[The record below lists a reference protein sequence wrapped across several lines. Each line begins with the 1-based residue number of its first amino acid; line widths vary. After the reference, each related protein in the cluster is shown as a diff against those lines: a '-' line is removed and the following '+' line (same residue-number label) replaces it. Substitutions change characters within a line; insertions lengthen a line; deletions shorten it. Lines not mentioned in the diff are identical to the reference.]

1 MADAIPAVKEVLI
14 RPAEE
19 ADFRAITSIYG
30 ASVVAEAASF
40 ETSSPDVAEM
50 TRRWQTIAAAHCPYL
65 VAEADAGRH
74 IAGYAYARPFHERA
88 AYRWTLENSVYV
100 DPAFKGQRVGSLL
113 LARLIEDCAKAGF
126 RQMIAVISSDAS
138 PASVALHKSHGFRE
152 AGRLVQV
159 GYKLGRW
166 HDVIYMQRAL
176 AADDAPPYEG

>member
-19 ADFRAITSIYG
+19 ADFQAITSIYG

-74 IAGYAYARPFHERA
+74 IAGYAYARPFHEPA
-88 AYRWTLENSVYV
+88 AYRWTLEN
-100 DPAFKGQRVGSLL
+100 QRVGSLL